1 MIFVP
6 ETNAGAQTPM
16 SMLPFKTLIKI
27 DRTGHPAV
35 YIQLANGL
43 INLIRDGKII
53 PGTFLPGTREMA
65 RIIQIHRK
73 TVINAYD
80 ELATQGWIES
90 LPQKGFRVVPD
101 LPVVKPRTYHPKSNF
116 SQPISL
122 TEDLLQLPVLVRP
135 GWVSEPTDGAIIVD
149 DGFPDPLLSPHE
161 SFLQQYRQLLRSKE
175 QYQISLHIDRGGVP
189 HLKSATSTFLNRSR
203 GLNITDEHLIITRGA
218 QMAIYMA
225 AALLIR
231 PGDNIVVSDP
241 SYFIADFIF
250 QKLGAVIHRVAVDQ
264 EGMDVNQLEDLL
276 KTKQFRMLYVIP
288 HHHHPTTVTMS
299 SSRRIQLLNVIKQY
313 GLWTI
318 EDDYDYDFHYRN
330 SPILPLAS
338 ADHGGRIIYIGSYTK
353 LLGPSFR
360 IGYMVAEKHF
370 INQAIRFK
378 RLIDIRG
385 DFMMESALANLIENG
400 ELGRHIRRSKK
411 IYADRLE
418 SASKLI
424 ADPFAE
430 SIYFEKPQGGMALW
444 LRFDNRYPLAQILVK
459 ASARNLHF
467 QGSAYFEG
475 HIANLNSLRFGFA
488 SLSED
493 RMGQAISIMRE
504 ILR

>member
-1 MIFVP
+1 MQEI
-6 ETNAGAQTPM
+6 NAGAKTPI

-27 DRTGHPAV
+27 DRACHPAV

-65 RIIQIHRK
+65 RLIQMHRK

-80 ELATQGWIES
+80 ELAAQGWIES

-101 LPVVKPRTYHPKSNF
+101 LPIVKPRTYNPKSNF
-116 SQPISL
+116 THPRAF
-122 TEDLLQLPVLVRP
+122 TEDLLQLPVLIRP
-135 GWVSEPTDGAIIVD
+135 GLVSEPADGAIIVD
-149 DGFPDPLLSPHE
+149 DGFPDPALSPHE
-161 SFLQQYRQLLRSKE
+161 SFLQQYRQMLRTEEYHRISS
-175 QYQISLHIDRGGVP
+175 QIDLGGVP
-189 HLKSATSTFLNRSR
+189 HLKSATSTFLNRTR
-203 GLNITDEHLIITRGA
+203 GLNITGEHLIITRGA

-231 PGDNIVVSDP
+231 PGDNVVVSDP
-241 SYFIADFIF
+241 SYFMANLIF

-264 EGMDVNQLEDLL
+264 EGMDVDQLENLL
-276 KTKQFRMLYVIP
+276 KTKRFRMLYVIP

-299 SSRRIQLLNVIKQY
+299 SARRIQLLNVIKQY
-313 GLWTI
+313 ELWTI

-338 ADHGGRIIYIGSYTK
+338 TDHGGRIIYIGSYTK
-353 LLGPSFR
+353 LLGASFR
-360 IGYMVAEKHF
+360 IGYIVAERHF
-370 INQAIRFK
+370 IHQAIRFK

-400 ELGRHIRRSKK
+400 ELGRHIKRSKK
-411 IYADRLE
+411 IYAERLE

-424 ADPFAE
+424 AATFAE
-430 SIYFEKPQGGMALW
+430 SISFEKPQGGMALW
-444 LRFDNRYPLAQILVK
+444 LRFDQQYPLAQILLK
-459 ASARNLHF
+459 ASARNLQL

-475 HIANLNSLRFGFA
+475 HITNLNSLRFGFA

-493 RMGQAISIMRE
+493 RMVQALA
-504 ILR
+504 ILRDIIK

>member
-1 MIFVP
+1 
-6 ETNAGAQTPM
+6 
-16 SMLPFKTLIKI
+16 MLPFKTLIKF

-65 RIIQIHRK
+65 RLIQLHRK

-80 ELATQGWIES
+80 ELAAQGWVES

-101 LPVVKPRTYHPKSNF
+101 LPVVKPRTYKPKSNF
-116 SQPISL
+116 SKSVDF
-122 TEDLLQLPVLVRP
+122 TEDLLQLPALVRP
-135 GWVSEPTDGAIIVD
+135 GWVSEPGNGAITID
-149 DGFPDPLLSPHE
+149 DGFPDPALSPHD
-161 SFLQQYRQLLRSKE
+161 SFLQQYRQLLRSE
-175 QYQISLHIDRGGVP
+175 QYHQISSQIDQGGVP

-203 GLNITDEHLIITRGA
+203 GLNITSEHLIITRGA

-241 SYFIADFIF
+241 NYFMADLIF

-264 EGMDVNQLEDLL
+264 EGMDVDQLEDLL
-276 KTKQFRMLYVIP
+276 KARRFRMLYVIP

-299 SSRRIQLLNVIKQY
+299 SARRIQLLNLIKQY
-313 GLWTI
+313 ELWTI

-338 ADHGGRIIYIGSYTK
+338 TDHGGRIMYIGSYTK

-360 IGYMVAEKHF
+360 IGYIVAEKHF
-370 INQAIRFK
+370 IHQLIRFK

-400 ELGRHIRRSKK
+400 ELGRHIKRSKK

-418 SASKLI
+418 NASKLI
-424 ADPFAE
+424 TDTFAE

-444 LRFDNRYPLAQILVK
+444 LRFDERYPLAQILIK
-459 ASARNLHF
+459 ASAQNLHL

-475 HIANLNSLRFGFA
+475 HITNLNSLRFGFA

-493 RMGQAISIMRE
+493 RIEQALA
-504 ILR
+504 ILRDIIK

>member
-1 MIFVP
+1 
-6 ETNAGAQTPM
+6 
-16 SMLPFKTLIKI
+16 MLPFQTLIKI
-27 DRTGHPAV
+27 DRTSHPAI

-65 RIIQIHRK
+65 RLMQIHRK

-80 ELATQGWIES
+80 ELAAQGWVES
-90 LPQKGFRVVPD
+90 LPRKGFRVVPN
-101 LPVVKPRTYHPKSNF
+101 LPVVKPRTYKPQNNF
-116 SQPISL
+116 SQPIAL
-122 TEDLLQLPVLVRP
+122 TEDLLQLPTLVRP
-135 GWVSEPTDGAIIVD
+135 GWVSEPAAGAIIVD
-149 DGFPDPLLSPHE
+149 DGFPDPALSPHE
-161 SFLQQYRQLLRSKE
+161 SFLQQYRQLLRSEKH
-175 QYQISLHIDRGGVP
+175 YQISSQIDMGGVP
-189 HLKSATSTFLNRSR
+189 HLKSATSTFLNRTR
-203 GLNITDEHLIITRGA
+203 GLNITSEHLIMTRGA

-231 PGDNIVVSDP
+231 PGDNVVVSDP
-241 SYFIADFIF
+241 SYFMADLIF

-264 EGMDVNQLEDLL
+264 EGMDVDQLENLL
-276 KTKQFRMLYVIP
+276 KTKRFRMLYVIP

-299 SSRRIQLLNVIKQY
+299 SARRIQLLNVIKQY
-313 GLWTI
+313 ELWTI

-338 ADHGGRIIYIGSYTK
+338 TDHGGRIIYIGSYTK

-360 IGYMVAEKHF
+360 VGYMVAEKHF
-370 INQAIRFK
+370 INQAINFK

-400 ELGRHIRRSKK
+400 ELSRHIKRSKK
-411 IYADRLE
+411 IYAERLE
-418 SASKLI
+418 STSTLI
-424 ADPFAE
+424 TALLTE

-444 LRFDNRYPLAQILVK
+444 LRFDERYPLARILIK
-459 ASARNLHF
+459 ASARNLHL

-475 HIANLNSLRFGFA
+475 HNTNLNNLRFGFA

-493 RMGQAISIMRE
+493 KMEQAIE
-504 ILR
+504 ILQEIIL

>member
-1 MIFVP
+1 LRQQQ
-6 ETNAGAQTPM
+6 TLAQRLLM
-16 SMLPFKTLIKI
+16 SMLPFKTLVKI
-27 DRTGHPAV
+27 DRTVQPAV

-43 INLIRDGKII
+43 INLIRDGKIL
-53 PGTFLPGTREMA
+53 PGTLLPGTREMA
-65 RIIQIHRK
+65 QLMEIHRK

-80 ELATQGWIES
+80 ELAAQGWVES
-90 LPQKGFRVVPD
+90 IPRKGFQIVPD
-101 LPVVKPRTYHPKSNF
+101 LPIVKPRTYQPKSNF
-116 SQPISL
+116 SQSMAL

-135 GWVSEPTDGAIIVD
+135 GWVSEPADGAIIID
-149 DGFPDPLLSPHE
+149 DGFPDPSLSPHE
-161 SFLQQYRQLLRSKE
+161 SFLQLYRLLFRSEK
-175 QYQISLHIDRGGVP
+175 YHQISSQQDRGGVP

-203 GLNITDEHLIITRGA
+203 GLNITGEHLIITRGA

-241 SYFIADFIF
+241 SYYMADQIF
-250 QKLGAVIHRVAVDQ
+250 QKLGAVIHRVSVDQ

-276 KTKQFRMLYVIP
+276 KTNRVRMLYVIP

-299 SSRRIQLLNVIKQY
+299 SARRIQLLNLIKQY
-313 GLWTI
+313 ELWTI

-338 ADHGGRIIYIGSYTK
+338 TDHGGRIIYIGSYTK

-360 IGYMVAEKHF
+360 IGYMVAEKH
-370 INQAIRFK
+370 IIDQAISFK
-378 RLIDIRG
+378 RLIDLRG

-400 ELGRHIRRSKK
+400 ELGRHIKRSKK

-418 SASKLI
+418 STSKI
-424 ADPFAE
+424 ITATFAG
-430 SIYFEKPQGGMALW
+430 SIDFEKPQGGMALW
-444 LRFDNRYPLAQILVK
+444 LRFDERHPLAKILIK
-459 ASARNLHF
+459 ASTRNLHF

-475 HIANLNSLRFGFA
+475 HNTNLNSLRFGFA
-488 SLSED
+488 SLPED
-493 RMGQAISIMRE
+493 KLGPAVAILQDVLS
-504 ILR
+504 L